1 MHYITAMA
9 SRFYI
14 LVAALTL
21 LAIAPAAAEPRAYAL
36 EPETSKVSFTYT
48 LLGNTKTGTMPIQ
61 AANLT
66 LDFQRLQ
73 NSSAQVTLNAAGTRT
88 GLIFVTE
95 TLKSPEVL
103 STDIHPRIIFKSTG
117 VTQTTSG
124 ARVAG
129 NVTLRGITRP
139 LVLDAQIFRQK
150 GTEAGDLSRLSV
162 LLTGSI
168 NRSEFGASGYADTVD
183 DQVDLRILARLR
195 RVE

>member
-1 MHYITAMA
+1 MG
-9 SRFYI
+9 SRLSTVI
-14 LVAALTL
+14 ATLTL
-21 LAIAPAAAEPRAYAL
+21 LAIAPATAEPRAYAL
-36 EPETSKVSFTYT
+36 EPATSKVSFTYT
-48 LLGNTKTGTMPIQ
+48 LLGNTNTGTMPIQ

-103 STDIHPRIIFKSTG
+103 NTDIHPRIDFESTG

-129 NVTLRGITRP
+129 NITLRGITRP

-162 LLTGSI
+162 ILTGSI
-168 NRSEFGASGYADTVD
+168 NRSDFGASGYADTVAD
-183 DQVDLRILARLR
+183 KVDLRILARLR